1 MRQLSFLSP
10 GRFEWR
16 EVPDPVITAA
26 RQAIVRPL
34 AVARCDLDLYIA
46 TGVAPFAGPFAFGHE
61 AVGEVVDAGDA
72 AGVKPGDRV
81 VVPFQISCGTCDN
94 CRRGFTNTCR
104 SVPAYAAYGLAG
116 NGRQDFGGALADRML
131 VPFADHM
138 LVPLPDGVDPV
149 TAASACDNI
158 ADGWRGVA
166 PHLAARPD
174 AAVLVVGGLAQSV
187 GIYAAGAAVALGAS
201 RVLYLDDNEANRARA
216 AALGAEAAPLALT
229 EGRKPDAQFEIVV
242 EAAGTAAALA
252 FAIRSTAPTAR
263 SPASRCTLA
272 RQRRCRSP
280 KPTTR
285 ASLSTPAASSHARF
299 CPTCWAASPAAS
311 STPNTSRTA
320 WRLLPRRARRWPIRG
335 RSWCLCLEGTRKRAG
350 RFPLRPQFLSAW

>member
-1 MRQLSFLSP
+1 MRQLTFLSP

-16 EVPDPVITAA
+16 EVPAPVITGA
-26 RQAIVRPL
+26 RQALVRPL

-46 TGVAPFAGPFAFGHE
+46 NGVAPFAGPFAFGHE

-94 CRRGFTNTCR
+94 CRRGYTNTCLN
-104 SVPAYAAYGLAG
+104 VPAYAAFGLAG

-138 LVPLPDGVDPV
+138 LVPLPEGVDPV

-187 GIYAAGAAVALGAS
+187 GIYAAGAAVALGAP

-216 AALGAEAAPLALT
+216 AALGAEVAPLALA

-242 EAAGTAAALA
+242 EAAGTAAALG
-252 FAIRSTAPTAR
+252 FAIRSTAPNGMLTSVSMHFAATTPVPLTEAYYKGITLHTGR
-263 SPASRCTLA
+263 VQSRPVLPDVLGCIACGKLHPQHVTHRVASFA
-272 RQRRCRSP
+272 EAGEAMADPGP
-280 KPTTR
+280 KLVFVP
-285 ASLSTPAASSHARF
+285 
-299 CPTCWAASPAAS
+299 
-311 STPNTSRTA
+311 
-320 WRLLPRRARRWPIRG
+320 
-335 RSWCLCLEGTRKRAG
+335 
-350 RFPLRPQFLSAW
+350 